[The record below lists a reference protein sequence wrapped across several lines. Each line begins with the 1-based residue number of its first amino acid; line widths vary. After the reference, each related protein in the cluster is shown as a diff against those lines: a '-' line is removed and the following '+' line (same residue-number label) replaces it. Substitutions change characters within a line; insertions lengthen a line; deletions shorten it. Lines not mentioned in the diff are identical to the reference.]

1 MEELMKELLKKMLI
15 DNLEIKI
22 EKHYDPSRVEVSLTL
37 FGEVIS
43 SDYFTIL

>member
-1 MEELMKELLKKMLI
+1 MEEIMKELLNKLLI

-22 EKHYDPSRVEVSLTL
+22 EKHYDPSRVEVSLVL

>member
-22 EKHYDPSRVEVSLTL
+22 EKHFDPSRIEVSLVL
-37 FGEVIS
+37 FEEKIS
-43 SDYFTIL
+43 TDSFTIL